1 MNFKGRRQNNEQ
13 EIAEKNAEVQ
23 DLRQKVSNPKSTDH
37 TGANEDSLRQAKAE
51 LAALSAELREQR
63 LSRLGGRIRGG
74 SFDRDVF

>member
-37 TGANEDSLRQAKAE
+37 TGVNEDSLRQAKAE

-63 LSRLGGRIRGG
+63 LSRLGDRIRGG